1 MRVCRSKRGIPV
13 KSKKKPIRKQGRS
26 PLAPRAART
35 RRSPD
40 AEPPIVLDY
49 VLNRISLYNE
59 SCGGGVNVRKD
70 ARGYTLYLE
79 DGNTPIARLRPRKG
93 AHDYEILCW
102 SPFRQRWQQVGQPG
116 DVVLPLDEA
125 LDFISNDPMDCFW
138 Y

>member
-1 MRVCRSKRGIPV
+1 MRELPV
-13 KSKKKPIRKQGRS
+13 KSKKKPIRKPGRS
-26 PLAPRAART
+26 SPEPRAVKS
-35 RRSPD
+35 RRASD

-59 SCGGGVNVRKD
+59 DCGGGVNVRKD
-70 ARGYTLYLE
+70 SRGYTLYLE
-79 DGNTPIARLRPRKG
+79 DDNTPIARLRPRKG
-93 AHDYEILCW
+93 ADDYEILYW

-125 LDFISNDPMDCFW
+125 LDFIANDPMDCFW